1 MPSSRCH
8 NTGLLR
14 GLPVRS
20 LSLLSLALLSLAL
33 MACGDGPTVVREVD
47 TLVRTVDV
55 QGSSRSYWLYVS
67 ASAAASPS
75 TPLLLVFHG
84 ATQTA
89 SGAALMSWLYPLA
102 DAEGLIVADPQATG
116 DYWNTPNSLP
126 RYWDVPDVP
135 FVDEVI
141 NDIDREFGVDRSR
154 LYVAGFSNG
163 TIFTE
168 GLACTRGDRFAAV
181 AMVGASMSLEI
192 SQNCP
197 SSQPIPAMFFFA
209 TQIRSF
215 LVGWIRRR
223 IGHAGRGGQC
233 PVVGHEQRMPTSADH
248 DRSAAPGR
256 RWHVRRAV
264 GLCRVRSR

>member
-20 LSLLSLALLSLAL
+20 LSLLSLAL

-126 RYWDVPDVP
+126 RYWDVTDVP

-163 TIFTE
+163 
-168 GLACTRGDRFAAV
+168 
-181 AMVGASMSLEI
+181 
-192 SQNCP
+192 P
-197 SSQPIPAMFFFA
+197 SSPRSWRALGA
-209 TQIRSF
+209 TGS
-215 LVGWIRRR
+215 
-223 IGHAGRGGQC
+223 
-233 PVVGHEQRMPTSADH
+233 
-248 DRSAAPGR
+248 R
-256 RWHVRRAV
+256 RWPWSGRACRWRSPRTARRV
-264 GLCRVRSR
+264 SPYP

>member
-1 MPSSRCH
+1 M
-8 NTGLLR
+8 
-14 GLPVRS
+14 
-20 LSLLSLALLSLAL
+20 
-33 MACGDGPTVVREVD
+33 
-47 TLVRTVDV
+47 RTVDV

-215 LVGWIRRR
+215 FGRMDSPPHRACW
-223 IGHAGRGGQC
+223 AGRAVPSGG
-233 PVVGHEQRMPTSADH
+233 P
-248 DRSAAPGR
+248 
-256 RWHVRRAV
+256 
-264 GLCRVRSR
+264 

>member
-1 MPSSRCH
+1 MAEAGGVGLIGRGTIG
-8 NTGLLR
+8 TGVARVLASNADVIEERLGFPLR
-14 GLPVRS
+14 
-20 LSLLSLALLSLAL
+20 
-33 MACGDGPTVVREVD
+33 
-47 TLVRTVDV
+47 LVRVADLDTERDRGVDL
-55 QGSSRSYWLYVS
+55 G
-67 ASAAASPS
+67 
-75 TPLLLVFHG
+75 G
-84 ATQTA
+84 ARFD
-89 SGAALMSWLYPLA
+89 S

-168 GLACTRGDRFAAV
+168 GLACTRGDRCAAV

-215 LVGWIRRR
+215 F
-223 IGHAGRGGQC
+223 GRMDSPPHRACWEG
-233 PVVGHEQRMPTSADH
+233 
-248 DRSAAPGR
+248 
-256 RWHVRRAV
+256 RAV
-264 GLCRVRSR
+264 TSGGP

>member
-55 QGSSRSYWLYVS
+55 QGNSRSYWLYVS

-135 FVDEVI
+135 VVDEVI

-163 TIFTE
+163 AIFTE
-168 GLACTRGDRFAAV
+168 VLACTRGDRFAAV

-215 LVGWIRRR
+215 FGRMDSPPHRACW
-223 IGHAGRGGQC
+223 AGRAVPSGG
-233 PVVGHEQRMPTSADH
+233 P
-248 DRSAAPGR
+248 
-256 RWHVRRAV
+256 
-264 GLCRVRSR
+264 